1 MLGEAVR
8 EEVIVRNPAALVRP
22 PATVREEVRPW
33 SPEEAST
40 FLRASVG
47 HRLYALF
54 AVGVALG
61 LRRGELLALRW
72 SDVDME
78 EWLVHVR
85 QNVQRLPEVGLIYG
99 SPKTGRSRR
108 TIPLPARSV
117 KVLRSHRVRQAAEA
131 LALGPRWPET
141 GLVFTSTAGTVIQP
155 RNLSRLF
162 DKLIAAAGVRRIRFH
177 DLRHTC
183 ASLLLAQGVPPRM
196 VMDVLGHS
204 QIAITMDLYSHV
216 MLTALREAA
225 DAIDRALGQ
234 GE

>member
-1 MLGEAVR
+1 M
-8 EEVIVRNPAALVRP
+8 
-22 PATVREEVRPW
+22 PW
-33 SPEEAST
+33 SPEEAGQ
-40 FLRASVG
+40 FLQASRG

-61 LRRGELLALRW
+61 MRRGELLALRW
-72 SDVDME
+72 SDVDLDE
-78 EWLVHVR
+78 RLVHVR
-85 QNVQRLPEVGLIYG
+85 QNVQRLPEVGLVYG

-108 TIPLPARSV
+108 TIPLPGQSA
-117 KVLRSHRVRQAAEA
+117 KVLRAHRASQAAEM
-131 LALGPRWPET
+131 LAHGLRWT
-141 GLVFTSTAGTVIQP
+141 ATDLVFTSTVGTVIEP

-162 DKLIAAAGVRRIRFH
+162 DQLIAAAGVRRIRFH

-183 ASLLLAQGVPPRM
+183 ASLLLAQGVPPRV

-216 MLTALREAA
+216 MPSALREAA